1 MKIKFTTIV
10 LTSML
15 LMVLLSGCGLA
26 GDLKTV
32 NETGKTF
39 MTALQNMDYATSYNL
54 LTPSVQ
60 EEVGGESGWQEWAA
74 IRTFP
79 EWSFSS
85 TNIENNQGQMEGEA
99 TLDGIKYDVVLIFDQ
114 VNETWLVSGI
124 SFQAQ

>member
-1 MKIKFTTIV
+1 MKTKFVSVVVIST
-10 LTSML
+10 L
-15 LMVLLSGCGLA
+15 LLVALSGCGLA

-32 NETGKTF
+32 NETGKSF
-39 MTALQNMDYATSYNL
+39 MTALQNMDYTTSFNL

-60 EEVGGESGWQEWAA
+60 EEVGGDAGWQEWAA
-74 IRTFP
+74 IRAFP

-99 TLDGIKYDVVLIFDQ
+99 TLDGITYDVVLIFDQ
-114 VNETWLVSGI
+114 VNDAWLVSGI